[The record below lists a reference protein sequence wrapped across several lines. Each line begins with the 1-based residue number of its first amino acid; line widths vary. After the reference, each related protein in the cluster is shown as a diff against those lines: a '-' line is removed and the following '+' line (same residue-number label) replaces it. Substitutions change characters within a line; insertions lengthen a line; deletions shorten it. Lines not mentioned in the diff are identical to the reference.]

1 MRKYIILLSVTL
13 LFVTSCNR
21 DNNISHAS
29 GIFETEDIIV
39 SAKSTGEIISFNVAE
54 GDFLQKDSVIGQID
68 NSQLQL
74 QKLNLQNAIYSA
86 NSKIIN
92 MDIQIAPIDQ
102 EIATLKKEMVRFT
115 NLVKSNAANQKQLD
129 DIVSSY
135 NTALKKRSAS
145 YETMVQNNNVIENE
159 INGLKI
165 QIAQVEDNIEKSVIK
180 SPINGMVITK
190 YANAF
195 AFVQPGKPLFK
206 MADMSSLILRAYIT
220 ADILTQVKVG
230 DTATVLA
237 DYGKS
242 GTKKYEGRV
251 VWISDEAEFTPKTI
265 PSRDERTN
273 LVYATKIS
281 IKNDGYIRKGMYGE
295 IIFDNISKN

>member
-195 AFVQPGKPLFK
+195 EFVQPGKPLFK

-295 IIFDNISKN
+295 IIFDNISKK